1 MTVVPKR
8 ARDELVHYM
17 PGKKCCQIAELSAL
31 LHLDGTY
38 RISGQSG
45 HSFTVECPG
54 ANTAKKIF
62 TLMRSNFEVEME
74 LYKVER
80 NSPRNESV
88 YRLEIK
94 EQGGY
99 FQMLNEVGVLDS
111 NLKPAKTIP
120 ARIVHN
126 RCCVGAAL
134 RGAFLGGG
142 FISEPFGK
150 ADFEITFSIEELS
163 RQFLELLRRKEIDAE
178 LRNRRGQWVLYLKKR
193 QDITGVLAI
202 MGSHGT
208 CLEWESQTIMNSV
221 KNNVNRLVNCDSA
234 NADRLARAS
243 LRQREVIN
251 NLKSSG
257 EYNRLDPELL
267 ELAEAR
273 LAHPQASYSELGKML
288 SPPVPKSVVQA
299 RMKKI
304 ESCRA

>member
-1 MTVVPKR
+1 MTSVPKR
-8 ARDELVHYM
+8 ARGELIHAM
-17 PGKKCCQIAELSAL
+17 PGRKCCQVAELSAL

-62 TLMRSNFEVEME
+62 TLIRSNFDVEMD
-74 LYKVER
+74 LFKIER
-80 NSPRNESV
+80 HSPRRESV

-94 EQGGY
+94 EQDGF
-99 FQMLNEVGVLDS
+99 FQMLNEIGVLDS
-111 NLKPAKTIP
+111 NLNPVKTIP
-120 ARIVHN
+120 ARIIHN

-142 FISEPFGK
+142 FLGEPFGR
-150 ADFEITFSIEELS
+150 ADFEITFSSEELS
-163 RQFLELLRRKEIDAE
+163 RQFLELLKRKEIDAG
-178 LRNRRGQWVLYLKKR
+178 LRNRRCQWVLYLKRR

-243 LRQREVIN
+243 LRQREIIN
-251 NLKSSG
+251 KLKSNGKLNS
-257 EYNRLDPELL
+257 LDPELV
-267 ELAEAR
+267 ELAEVR
-273 LAHPQASYSELGKML
+273 LANPQASYSELGKML
-288 SPPVPKSVVQA
+288 SPPVQKSVVQS
-299 RMKKI
+299 RMRRI
-304 ESCRA
+304 ESLKV